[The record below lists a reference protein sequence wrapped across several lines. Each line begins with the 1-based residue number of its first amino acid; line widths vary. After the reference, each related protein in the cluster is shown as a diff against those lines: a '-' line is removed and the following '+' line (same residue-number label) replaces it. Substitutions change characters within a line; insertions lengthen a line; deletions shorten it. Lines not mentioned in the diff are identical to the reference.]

1 MRSFCEI
8 YLIVL
13 IGNRLKTSAQCLY
26 RAPGKMTWPY
36 THLI

>member
-8 YLIVL
+8 YLIGL

-26 RAPGKMTWPY
+26 RAPDKMT
-36 THLI
+36 